1 MYLSCMRYNIM
12 TKKDETMEETKEVLT
27 FTRYCPIIDRVV
39 TVEWG
44 LHEWE
49 VETYR
54 LIEEQEKKELNETN

>member
-1 MYLSCMRYNIM
+1 M
-12 TKKDETMEETKEVLT
+12 TKKDEPQEEVLT
-27 FTRYCPIIDRVV
+27 FSRYCPIIDRIV

-54 LIEEQEKKELNETN
+54 LIEEQEKKGPTETN